1 MATDPRRTRSPQEP
15 GDAALHQRDAVEAL
29 PLVVDRIG
37 R

>member
-1 MATDPRRTRSPQEP
+1 MADLTNAIVV
-15 GDAALHQRDAVEAL
+15 GDAADVAEAL